1 MFVEN
6 KKNEFSF
13 RKTFTPLCTY
23 ATAGVEFGWQ
33 ENQYDQKV
41 DDVYSTTIE
50 SLIVGKE
57 RIDSIFNYR
66 ICPSFICAIAT
77 MKLGRMF
84 DFPYKGS
91 LHAIWSYNE
100 WQRQAKR

>member
-1 MFVEN
+1 M
-6 KKNEFSF
+6 KKTKSEFSF
-13 RKTFTPLCTY
+13 RKTFIPLCTY

-50 SLIVGKE
+50 SLLVGKE

-66 ICPSFICAIAT
+66 ICPSFTCALAT

-84 DFPYKGS
+84 DFPCKDS
-91 LHAIWSYNE
+91 LHAIWSYIK
-100 WQRQAKR
+100 WQHQGTQ

>member
-1 MFVEN
+1 M
-6 KKNEFSF
+6 
-13 RKTFTPLCTY
+13 CTY

-50 SLIVGKE
+50 SLIVGKAW
-57 RIDSIFNYR
+57 IYSIFNCR

-84 DFPYKGS
+84 DFPYNDS
-91 LHAIWSYNE
+91 QHAIWSYTVHIF
-100 WQRQAKR
+100 RHAVGIK